1 MAKAS
6 QNSFWEGR
14 GARGIAL
21 LIILICLASLGYIH
35 RNDLFPPEVKQVET
49 GLNPEFIKCRT
60 ARLGSVEKMRD
71 DKIINARQYDTFK
84 SRALAFCTSKFPPQ
98 GKQSPGNRPPGPP
111 PGLPQR

>member
-21 LIILICLASLGYIH
+21 VIILICLASLGYIH
-35 RNDLFPPEVKQVET
+35 RNDLFPPETKKMEA

-60 ARLGSVEKMRD
+60 TRLGSVEKMRAE
-71 DKIINARQYDTFK
+71 KIINASQYNSFK
-84 SRALAFCTSKFPPQ
+84 NRALAFCTSRFPPR
-98 GKQSPGNRPPGPP
+98 GNKP
-111 PGLPQR
+111 